1 MTSRVVGRG
10 TTFNEHLQRLQS
22 FTETRVNPLID
33 VYGVQV
39 IKKYNSETCKYSEL
53 QNLQLDHIKS
63 TELG

>member
-10 TTFNEHLQRLQS
+10 MTFNEHLQWLQS

>member
-10 TTFNEHLQRLQS
+10 TTFNEHLQWLQS

-39 IKKYNSETCKYSEL
+39 IKKYNAETCKYSEL

>member
-10 TTFNEHLQRLQS
+10 TTFNEHLQWLQS
-22 FTETRVNPLID
+22 FTETRVNPWID

>member
-1 MTSRVVGRG
+1 MTSIVVGRG
-10 TTFNEHLQRLQS
+10 TTFNEHLQWLQS
-22 FTETRVNPLID
+22 FTETRVNPWID

-39 IKKYNSETCKYSEL
+39 IKKYNAETCKYSEL

>member
-10 TTFNEHLQRLQS
+10 TTFNEHLQWLQS

-63 TELG
+63 KELG